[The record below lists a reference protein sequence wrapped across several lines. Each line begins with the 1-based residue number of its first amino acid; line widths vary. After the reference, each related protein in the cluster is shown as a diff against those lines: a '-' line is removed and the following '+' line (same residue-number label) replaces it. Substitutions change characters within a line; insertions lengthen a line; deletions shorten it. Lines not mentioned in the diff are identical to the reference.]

1 MITRAL
7 LLLCWTFA
15 AVAAEPSLSDFLK
28 AQIQPQF
35 PARIET
41 LQCDPGSAPVFQC
54 RGRLIDGRL
63 VQVEAKRAKN
73 GAITITDLV
82 HHIPAAESMR
92 HFLQPV
98 LQPPL
103 ATIDCPPEQPTLGAI
118 ECGGTLTD
126 GSRFTVA
133 GNRRRDFALEVGPVT
148 YDANAPAPLVQ
159 AARKYVESF
168 APPVKSL
175 ICPAEPLTSA
185 ILCTAV
191 TTNDA
196 TATVRVIRKP
206 DGTLEGVSEFD
217 DSPLLRHAQQAA
229 RIAVIIGPLLAIAGT
244 IMLVRLQKR
253 SFIARVPLTPDQQL
267 VFEEPGGHVMM
278 AEGPRF
284 TFAWR
289 GLQFSL
295 RHAASGTE
303 VPLYVDIM
311 NVRVSGWSRV
321 RRSFRRFTIIVPG
334 TYVLHLTTDP
344 AGRDLSK
351 LSAYFGRSFLVP
363 GLLAVILIAG
373 GSVLFLAGLLLSI
386 G

>member
-1 MITRAL
+1 MIARAL

-15 AVAAEPSLSDFLK
+15 AIADEPSLSDFLK
-28 AQIQPQF
+28 AQIQSQF

-41 LQCDPGSAPVFQC
+41 LECDPGNAPTFQC

-118 ECGGTLTD
+118 ECSGTLTD

-148 YDANAPAPLVQ
+148 YDASSPAPLVR
-159 AARKYVESF
+159 AACKYVESF

-217 DSPLLRHAQQAA
+217 DSPLYRNLRAGAKIAA
-229 RIAVIIGPLLAIAGT
+229 IIGPLLAIAGA
-244 IMLVRLQKR
+244 IILVRLHSKN
-253 SFIARVPLTPDQQL
+253 FITRVPLTPDQQL
-267 VFEEPGGHVMM
+267 VFEEPGGYVMM

-303 VPLYVDIM
+303 VPLYVDVL
-311 NVRVSGWSRV
+311 NVRVSGVSRV
-321 RRSFRRFTIIVPG
+321 RRSYRRFTIIAPG
-334 TYVLHLTTDP
+334 TYVLHLMTDP

-351 LSAYFGRSFLVP
+351 LTAYFARSFFVQ
-363 GLLAVILIAG
+363 GLLAVILTVAG
-373 GSVLFLAGLLLSI
+373 AVLFLAGLLLSI